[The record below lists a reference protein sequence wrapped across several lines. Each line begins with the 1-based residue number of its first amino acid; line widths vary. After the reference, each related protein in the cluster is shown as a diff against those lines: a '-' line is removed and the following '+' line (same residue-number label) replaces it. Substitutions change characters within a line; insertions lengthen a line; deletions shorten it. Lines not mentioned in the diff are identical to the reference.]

1 MKKTKK
7 FIALLIATIT
17 MASNI
22 APVFATDGVGGLTK
36 SVSAEDKCPTV
47 AGANIPARPVK
58 PGEGETAESIT
69 KNPDQPNIYTLRKD
83 YLVERGVDDK
93 GDPKYV
99 VNYQPYK
106 ASVGEAATDDEK
118 AKVNKTI
125 NLPDLSGY
133 NKPTDS
139 YQISYDIIKNAA
151 ENQTETGNEK
161 DGFRYEGKQE
171 FNYPGRSNKF
181 RVKHIFQ
188 KLEDFCKYT
197 NPDGTITSPDGT
209 LIDADGNESKVDE
222 SEIKKHEKV
231 TTKDGNTGSKTRVE
245 PLIEGERK
253 GFVPEQYYIEM
264 QVPDNATDFVLEY
277 RYNRAHFNVNFN
289 TDGGTSIPSRT
300 IYYEQEIPKIDA
312 NSITKKE
319 GSTFLGWKPSVE
331 IKKKDGG
338 TIKPSDL
345 ITEAELTDGLI
356 MPAEDVTFTAQWKDE
371 SKADYAIQFWTE
383 KADHADGA
391 SLLEKYDYMGTRVY
405 KNADAGYKPDL
416 DKEPVNGLKFPDL
429 DQNRL
434 DKIWKGDKFNFNK
447 HLYLNK
453 FYVYN
458 KDLTDKENSNPQNP
472 NVIKSVSPTGQTVY
486 NIYYDRQ
493 VYDLYFTQSNYLAKT
508 EPQKTFYP
516 EVYKFD
522 EKQKKAVKVGGSGN
536 PYHFKARFNQLMLD
550 WPNDGMQ
557 IKGFTSGNNSH
568 GWSPNMDVPWWSYRD
583 TPPYRLSADQFLDF
597 PKYDAQGGYT
607 KKIDKGDGT
616 YIDLDPL
623 DFKTLSFGIEQYH
636 DAIPHHMDFW
646 MDGFKPGETIIRYDL
661 YRSKADTEGS
671 DYGHKYTVVK
681 GFTPYGFTGTDF
693 KEYPTVRTTMYD
705 ENGIDDLNDDRDEIT
720 PIPDKE
726 YKDIFGFNH
735 KVGQIN
741 FIRAFFNNADS
752 YGDPLVG
759 EEFKTNGYLRYK
771 YTRNKYPLRFN
782 YDPSKIKADNEFD
795 STNSLD
801 TFYNFPLKVLSPD
814 LFPALT
820 KEDIKAGKKQE
831 YFKENPANFL
841 DNPENLKKLGLTELV
856 YNDSKDGNKLKV
868 KRPDN
873 LPDQMVFKGW
883 ALDPDGKKM
892 VWENPGEKMPDHPV
906 NLYAIWGDL
915 DYKWKVTFDP
925 DGGKLDSIDE
935 ANITTER
942 KKIKEGDIGDEKE
955 ITYAK
960 KGDDEGD
967 KQIFTVVQRQKLV
980 EPQKPKKKGYDF
992 LGWEVIRYK
1001 KGDDG
1006 NYTNEQDKSYR
1017 EKYGVPE
1024 LYSFGTDV
1032 VAPIYLKAIW
1042 VPNQRVDVEVK
1053 HYFLDKE
1060 YNLDNNIKKNPLEE
1074 KLENV
1079 RANYMASTTGDK
1091 QDADYILATHDELD
1105 KNLQGELRTTYE
1117 EYNKRVKNL
1126 NNSYFQTLRVEP
1138 KEILDPESGKME
1150 ENPDFKNNVFKFFY
1164 RPFRKR
1170 EYKVNYLDERAK
1182 EKLKA
1187 ASSEAEK
1194 KAIIEKY
1201 SIIKQEPVNNGNRH
1215 YDARNYK
1222 KIPGWVLAKGEKP
1235 QQQLF
1240 FDVDENTNEFKGIN
1254 GTGSDEITFYYRD
1267 VRMIEVPGKETP
1279 PDGYVRVTFK
1289 AGENGKLEEGGK
1301 DKTVSYD
1308 VVKGLKFSNIPVPDT
1323 MEHNSDKTG
1332 VEIVPDKDY
1341 QFVGWERQEDQ
1352 SKGLLGKD
1360 KGVCENY
1367 TYVAKFE
1374 KPQGKLTI
1382 KKVLENEHVE
1392 KQSMMTRT
1400 AVPDPLKFKFKVTGP
1415 KINGSKNNEPTE
1427 YTEEF
1432 ELVAGE
1438 TKVLENLFDGD
1449 YKVEEIEN
1457 HGYTPYYIEG
1467 DYNKTSSKL
1476 SKDPIKVKLEKTDN
1490 KKDYEKTLTVV
1501 NKNVKPGEAETPN
1514 KNIIDITVKKVWDGG
1529 KKPDT
1534 TIELWRKGYKAEYK
1548 EDLTDE
1554 EKSKALIDKKVGEF
1568 TTTPGGDN
1576 EQSQTFK
1583 DLPKHDPSGREFEY
1597 YVKEENVPKNYTKN
1611 ITGSIDEGFTVTNTY
1626 QKIDVEANKVWEGDL
1641 KEGETRPTIYFKLY
1655 RKIKDGEEIE
1665 VKDQEVKKLENSIT
1679 RVNWKDLDRF
1689 DGNGKEFIYSVKEV
1703 KENGD
1708 DFTPEGYTKKEDG
1721 LTVTNTKYPQSP
1733 KESKISISK
1742 QNFAGEEIKGAQ
1754 IEIKTEQGE
1763 TAKGKFK
1770 DSDKEQELK
1779 WTSGDEA
1786 KEITLKE
1793 GKYKFVEVAAPKGY
1807 VKVTEIEFTVDS
1819 KGKITVTNPTDS
1831 KNVKAEE
1838 SKLTIIDD
1846 IEVGT
1851 LSTTVSVG
1859 EKSANK
1865 NQALEVKAKE
1875 KEVVKDTVHY
1885 ENLQPGQK
1893 YKITGK
1899 LKDVT
1904 DYKDGSKI
1912 EDLKTVAAS
1921 EKTFTVSDEGKGTVE
1936 VEFKDVQLE
1945 AGKKYV
1951 VFEVAES
1958 ENNLKKDDKDG
1969 LAKNI
1974 IRHEDPKDQ
1983 AQTIIVEPK
1992 NNNNNNNNNGNN
2004 SNNNNNNNSN
2014 NNNSNNNNNNG
2025 NNNNNN
2031 NNNKNNNKDGNKN
2044 KVPKTN
2050 VQATSSLFSLLTLAL
2065 SAVSFKKRRK

>member
-22 APVFATDGVGGLTK
+22 APVFATDGVGGLPK
-36 SVSAEDKCPTV
+36 SVSNNDKCPIV
-47 AGANIPARPVK
+47 AGANIPAKPVK
-58 PGEGETAESIT
+58 PGEGETKSLT
-69 KNPDQPNIYTLRKD
+69 KNPDQPAIYTLRTD
-83 YLVERGVDDK
+83 YKVERVDADGK
-93 GDPKYV
+93 STYEI
-99 VNYQPYK
+99 NYQPYI
-106 ASVGEAATDDEK
+106 ASVGESATKEEK
-118 AKVNKTI
+118 DRINKTI
-125 NLPDLSGY
+125 TLPNFSGY
-133 NKPTDS
+133 YIHKNDAGNS
-139 YQISYDIIKNAA
+139 YNIDYDTIVKKA
-151 ENQTETGNEK
+151 K
-161 DGFRYEGKQE
+161 DGEKSGDEEIGLSYEGSQE
-171 FNYPGRSNKF
+171 FLYYGKENEVT
-181 RVKHIFQ
+181 VKHVFQ
-188 KLEDFCKYT
+188 DITDLNKYT
-197 NPDGTITSPDGT
+197 NLGGDDKEEITT
-209 LIDADGNESKVDE
+209 QQKGNTASIL
-222 SEIKKHEKV
+222 EIKPLDEK
-231 TTKDGNTGSKTRVE
+231 N
-245 PLIEGERK
+245 RK
-253 GFVPEQYYIEM
+253 GFVPEQDFIKI
-264 QVPDNATDFVLEY
+264 QVPNDTKGFVVEY
-277 RYNRAHFNVNFN
+277 RYNRAHFNVNFD
-289 TDGGTSIPSRT
+289 TDGGTPIPNRT
-300 IYYEQEIPKIDA
+300 LYYEQEIPKIDKK
-312 NSITKKE
+312 SITNKV
-319 GSTFLGWKPSVE
+319 GSIFLGWKSSVE

-338 TIKPSDL
+338 TIRPSDL
-345 ITEAELTDGLI
+345 INEAELTDGLI
-356 MPAEDVTFTAQWKDE
+356 MPAEDVTFTAQWKDDT
-371 SKADYAIQFWTE
+371 KAGYAIQFWAE

-391 SLLEKYDYMGTRVY
+391 SLLEKYDYIGTRVY
-405 KNADAGYKPDL
+405 KDVKTETVPNL
-416 DKEPVNGLKFPDL
+416 DKETVSGIKFPDL

-434 DKIWKGDKFNFNK
+434 NKIWKGEKFNYK
-447 HLYLNK
+447 RDLYLNK

-493 VYDLYFTQSNYLAKT
+493 VYDLYFTESNYFKK
-508 EPQKTFYP
+508 ESQKNTFYP
-516 EVYKFD
+516 EIWGYDKSQD
-522 EKQKKAVKVGGSGN
+522 KAVMKGGPGN
-536 PYHFKARFNQLMLD
+536 PYHYKARFNEIMYK
-550 WPNDGMQ
+550 WPNDAKQ
-557 IKGFTSGNNSH
+557 TKGFTPGYQSF
-568 GWSPNMDVPWWSYRD
+568 GWGPNYANPNWPLHLD
-583 TPPYRLSADQFLDF
+583 TPPYRLNADEFLDMDN
-597 PKYDAQGGYT
+597 YDRWGGYT
-607 KKIDKGDGT
+607 KKIDKGDDT
-616 YIDLDPL
+616 TIDLDRF
-623 DFKTLSFGIEQYH
+623 DFTTLSFGIKQEKNS
-636 DAIPHHMDFW
+636 IPHHMDFW
-646 MDGFKPGETIIRYDL
+646 MDGFKKDETIIRYDL
-661 YRSKADTEGS
+661 VRTKADTS
-671 DYGHKYTVVK
+671 ALSYGHRYPIVT
-681 GFTPYGFTGTDF
+681 GFTPYGYNPKAAWPAIQEGS
-693 KEYPTVRTTMYD
+693 E
-705 ENGIDDLNDDRDEIT
+705 ENGRVNEDRIDELNDERDEIT
-720 PIPDKE
+720 PNTSGTYYNNNGIKLPIGQLDFIPVFYSD
-726 YKDIFGFNH
+726 DDG
-735 KVGQIN
+735 
-741 FIRAFFNNADS
+741 
-752 YGDPLVG
+752 YGDPKEGGQVF
-759 EEFKTNGYLRYK
+759 EENGYLRYK
-771 YTRNKYPLRFN
+771 YKRNKYPLRFN
-782 YDPSKIKADNEFD
+782 YDPKVIKDDKDFNE
-795 STNSLD
+795 TNSLD
-801 TFYNFPLKVLSPD
+801 TFYEFPLKVLSPD
-814 LFPALT
+814 LVDSNLER
-820 KEDIKAGKKQE
+820 KDRE
-831 YFKENPANFL
+831 YFKEDPKNLL
-841 DNPENLKKLGLTELV
+841 DNPENLQKLGLTELV
-856 YNDSKDGNKLKV
+856 EKDENGNLRV
-868 KRPDN
+868 KRPQG
-873 LPDQMVFKGW
+873 LSDQMVFKGW

-892 VWENPGEKMPDHPV
+892 VWENPGEKMLNHPV
-906 NLYAIWGDL
+906 NLYAIWGEP

-925 DGGKLDSIDE
+925 DGGKLDPIDE
-935 ANITTER
+935 ANITTTR
-942 KKIKEGDIGDEKE
+942 KKIKEGDIGNEKE

-980 EPQKPKKKGYDF
+980 EPRKPTKKGYDF
-992 LGWEVIRYK
+992 LGWEAIRYK
-1001 KGDDG
+1001 KDDKG
-1006 NYTNEQDKSYR
+1006 NYTNDIDDSYR
-1017 EKYGVPE
+1017 KTYNLPE
-1024 LYSFGTDV
+1024 LYAFGNDV
-1032 VAPIYLKAIW
+1032 VSPLYLKAIW
-1042 VPNQRVDVEVK
+1042 VPNQRVDVKVE
-1053 HYFLDKE
+1053 HYFLDGE
-1060 YNLDNNIKKNPLEE
+1060 FNLDGNIKLNPEVITLEGKRAE
-1074 KLENV
+1074 K
-1079 RANYMASTTGDK
+1079 MASATATKENGK
-1091 QDADYILATHDELD
+1091 YLLASHDELD
-1105 KNLQGELRTTYE
+1105 KKLKGELKKQYE
-1117 EYNKRVKNL
+1117 EYNARMHA
-1126 NNSYFQTLRVEP
+1126 NNSFYQNLRVEP
-1138 KEILDPESGKME
+1138 EKIVDSKTGEMVD
-1150 ENPDFKNNVFKFFY
+1150 NPKAENNVFKFFY
-1164 RPFRKR
+1164 IPIRTR
-1170 EYKVNYLDERAK
+1170 EYKVNYVDVSYKGSAD
-1182 EKLKA
+1182 
-1187 ASSEAEK
+1187 EK
-1194 KAIIEKY
+1194 KGAIIPQEK
-1201 SIIKQEPVNNGNRH
+1201 VDNGNRH

-1240 FDVDENTNEFKGIN
+1240 FDVNEETNELIGIN
-1254 GTGSDEITFYYRD
+1254 GTGSDEITFYYKD
-1267 VRMIEVPGKETP
+1267 VRIIEVPEKETLP
-1279 PDGYVRVTFK
+1279 EGYVRVTFK
-1289 AGENGKLEEGGK
+1289 SGENGKLEEGGK

-1308 VVKGLKFSNIPVPDT
+1308 VVKGLKFSNIPVPDIN
-1323 MEHNSDKTG
+1323 NSDKTG

-1341 QFVGWERQEDQ
+1341 QFVGWQRQEDQ

-1382 KKVLENEHVE
+1382 KKVLENEPVE
-1392 KQSMMTRT
+1392 KQSMMSRM
-1400 AVPDPLKFKFKVTGP
+1400 AAPAPLKFKFKVTGP

-1432 ELVAGE
+1432 ELAAGE

-1467 DYNKTSSKL
+1467 DYDKTSSKL

-1490 KKDYEKTLTVV
+1490 KKDYEKALTVV

-1514 KNIIDITVKKVWDGG
+1514 KNIIDITVKKIWDGG
-1529 KKPDT
+1529 TKPAT

-1568 TTTPGGDN
+1568 TTTPERDN
-1576 EQSQTFK
+1576 EQSHIFK

-1597 YVKEENVPKNYTKN
+1597 YVKEENVPDNYTKN

-1641 KEGETRPTIYFKLY
+1641 KEGEIRPTIYFKLY
-1655 RKIKDGEEIE
+1655 RKIKDDKETE
-1665 VKDQEVKKLENSIT
+1665 VQGQKVKKLENGKT
-1679 RVNWKDLDRF
+1679 KATWEDLDRF
-1689 DGNGKEFIYSVKEV
+1689 DEKGNEFIYSVKEV
-1703 KENGD
+1703 KENGS
-1708 DFTPEGYTKKEDG
+1708 DFTPEGYTKKEEG
-1721 LTVTNTKYPQSP
+1721 LTVTNTKDPQSP

-1742 QNFAGEEIKGAQ
+1742 QNFAGQEIKGAQ

-1807 VKVTEIEFTVDS
+1807 VKVTEIEFSVDS
-1819 KGKITVTNPTDS
+1819 TGKVTVTNPTDS

-1865 NQALEVKAKE
+1865 NEALEVKAKE
-1875 KEVVKDTVHY
+1875 KEVVKDIVHY

-1912 EDLKTVAAS
+1912 EDLKTVAES

-1969 LAKNI
+1969 LTKNI

-2025 NNNNNN
+2025 NNNNNSN
-2031 NNNKNNNKDGNKN
+2031 NNNNNKDGNKN